1 MKDGGRES
9 TCMTRSWRFHGKKN
23 TSGGEISALWARSN
37 PVSSPKTPAGFPQ
50 PRKTFFKNIP
60 RRIFKDRRDA
70 EGVLFL
76 RPPLYLLES
85 KVVSLSKRLLGVK
98 TYRVVKAEQKIKPP
112 DLSER
117 GC

>member
-9 TCMTRSWRFHGKKN
+9 TCMTRSWQFHGKKN
-23 TSGGEISALWARSN
+23 TSGGEISALWGPFKPCLVAQNSRRL
-37 PVSSPKTPAGFPQ
+37 PQ

-76 RPPLYLLES
+76 RPPPIPFGEQGSLTQQ
-85 KVVSLSKRLLGVK
+85 KVTGS
-98 TYRVVKAEQKIKPP
+98 
-112 DLSER
+112 
-117 GC
+117 

>member
-1 MKDGGRES
+1 
-9 TCMTRSWRFHGKKN
+9 
-23 TSGGEISALWARSN
+23 
-37 PVSSPKTPAGFPQ
+37 
-50 PRKTFFKNIP
+50 
-60 RRIFKDRRDA
+60 
-70 EGVLFL
+70 VLFL

-112 DLSER
+112 DLSQR

>member
-9 TCMTRSWRFHGKKN
+9 TCMTRSWQFHGKKN

-37 PVSSPKTPAGFPQ
+37 PVSSPKTPVGCLQ

-60 RRIFKDRRDA
+60 RRISKDRRDA

-85 KVVSLSKRLLGVK
+85 KVVSLSKR
-98 TYRVVKAEQKIKPP
+98 
-112 DLSER
+112 
-117 GC
+117 

>member
-9 TCMTRSWRFHGKKN
+9 TCMTRSWQFHGKKN

-37 PVSSPKTPAGFPQ
+37 PVSSPETTVGCLNH
-50 PRKTFFKNIP
+50 RKTFVKNIP

-76 RPPLYLLES
+76 RHPPYTFLES
-85 KVVSLSKRLLGVK
+85 KVVSLSKR
-98 TYRVVKAEQKIKPP
+98 
-112 DLSER
+112 
-117 GC
+117 

>member
-37 PVSSPKTPAGFPQ
+37 PVSSPKTPAGCPQ

-60 RRIFKDRRDA
+60 RRISKDRRDV

-76 RPPLYLLES
+76 RPPPIPFRKQGNLAKQ
-85 KVVSLSKRLLGVK
+85 KVTWS
-98 TYRVVKAEQKIKPP
+98 
-112 DLSER
+112 
-117 GC
+117 

>member
-9 TCMTRSWRFHGKKN
+9 TCMIRSWQFHGKKN

-37 PVSSPKTPAGFPQ
+37 PVSSPKNSRRQPR
-50 PRKTFFKNIP
+50 PRKTFSKNIP

-76 RPPLYLLES
+76 RPPPYTFWRARQSRSAKGEWELKLIVL
-85 KVVSLSKRLLGVK
+85 
-98 TYRVVKAEQKIKPP
+98 
-112 DLSER
+112 
-117 GC
+117 

>member
-37 PVSSPKTPAGFPQ
+37 PVSSPKTPAGFPN
-50 PRKTFFKNIP
+50 PEKHFSKISPGEFSKTTAMQRGCCFC
-60 RRIFKDRRDA
+60 A
-70 EGVLFL
+70 
-76 RPPLYLLES
+76 PPLYLLES
-85 KVVSLSKRLLGVK
+85 KAVSLSKRLLGVK
-98 TYRVVKAEQKIKPP
+98 TYCVVKTESKIKPP

-117 GC
+117 DC

>member
-9 TCMTRSWRFHGKKN
+9 TCMTRSWKFHGKKN

-37 PVSSPKTPAGFPQ
+37 PVSSPKTPAGCPR

-70 EGVLFL
+70 EGGAVFAT
-76 RPPLYLLES
+76 PPISFGKQGSLAKQ
-85 KVVSLSKRLLGVK
+85 KVIRS
-98 TYRVVKAEQKIKPP
+98 
-112 DLSER
+112 
-117 GC
+117 